1 MQTRA
6 SPNHR
11 KVMKAEP
18 SGLIPKTI
26 VAKLELLIVV
36 SGNLLIFL
44 NSNHVHQL
52 KLEKFI
58 KIQSKGKPSFQTPN
72 QIFRIK
78 RTEKVV
84 FFTCF
89 FQFTLSIATA

>member
-1 MQTRA
+1 
-6 SPNHR
+6 
-11 KVMKAEP
+11 MKAEP